1 MKRLVPVLLVFLF
14 ASCTTTSSDMDAV
27 RGVESAVQDVDTA
40 IRGLVDTFDSQMR
53 AGNTAGFM
61 ALYAEDAV
69 LMAPNLPAFAGRAAI
84 QQFWGGMLAAGAT
97 DVDLI
102 VDDIQISGDIAVE
115 RGHFEVTK
123 PFRDSGKYVVVWR
136 NRGGKWLITHDIFNS
151 NLSIAS
157 SNP

>member
-14 ASCTTTSSDMDAV
+14 ASCATTSPS
-27 RGVESAVQDVDTA
+27 GVDTT
-40 IRGLVDTFDSQMR
+40 IRGLADTFDSQMR

-69 LMAPNLPAFAGRAAI
+69 LMPPNAPAFNGRAAV
-84 QQFWGGMLAAGAT
+84 QQFWSGLLAAGGT

-102 VDDIQISGDIAVE
+102 VDDIQVSGDIAVD
-115 RGHFEVTK
+115 RGRYEVTK
-123 PFRDSGKYVVVWR
+123 PFRDSGKYVVIWR

-151 NLSIAS
+151 NLAAPAPGS
-157 SNP
+157 